1 MVRVSDKEVITAM
14 QHIMERMK
22 VWSVTYQ
29 LKQTHSLM
37 ADVCNY
43 TLHFYLLIL
52 AGDRALSCL
61 PSSRSDEGGV

>member
-22 VWSVTYQ
+22 VQSVTYQ

-37 ADVCNY
+37 ADGCNY
-43 TLHFYLLIL
+43 NLYF
-52 AGDRALSCL
+52 
-61 PSSRSDEGGV
+61 